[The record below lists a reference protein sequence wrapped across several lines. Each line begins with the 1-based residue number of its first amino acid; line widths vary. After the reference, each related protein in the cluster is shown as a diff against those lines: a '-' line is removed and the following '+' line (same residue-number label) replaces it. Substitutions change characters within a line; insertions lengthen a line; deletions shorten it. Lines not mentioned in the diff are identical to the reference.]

1 MILRRAAAVA
11 RESMPVDT
19 TLLKLIATPLLVGAA
34 SLAARRWGHAVS
46 GWVVGL
52 PLTSGPIAFFLAL
65 DQGTGFAAAAALGS
79 LAGTIGQAGFCVVY
93 GRVVARHGWIPA
105 LAAGS
110 VGFGFLTLALQRLT
124 LPAGA
129 LALLVV
135 AALAVTLVAM
145 PSGRS
150 GGGVAAAPRWDIPG
164 RMVVTTLLVLGIT
177 GAAPVLGPR
186 ASGVLATFPVYG
198 AILASFAH
206 RRDDTGAA
214 IRVLRGL
221 LLGLF
226 AFAGFFVVLGAAIEP
241 LGVAPAF
248 AAAIVTALAI
258 QAGTLRF
265 VVGRG

>member
-1 MILRRAAAVA
+1 
-11 RESMPVDT
+11 MPVDT

-65 DQGTGFAAAAALGS
+65 DQGAGFAAAAALGS

-93 GRVVARHGWIPA
+93 GRLVARHGWITA
-105 LAAGS
+105 VAAGS
-110 VGFGFLTLALQRLT
+110 LGFALLTLALQRVT

-145 PSGRS
+145 PSGR
-150 GGGVAAAPRWDIPG
+150 GGGAVAAAPRWDIPG
-164 RMVVTTLLVLGIT
+164 RMVVTTLLVLAIT
-177 GAAPVLGPR
+177 GAAPALGPR
-186 ASGVLATFPVYG
+186 VSGLLATFPVYG
-198 AILASFAH
+198 AILASFAD
-206 RRDDTGAA
+206 RRDDTAA
-214 IRVLRGL
+214 GIRVLRGM

-226 AFAGFFVVLGAAIEP
+226 SFAGFFVVLSAAIER

-248 AAAIVTALAI
+248 GAAIAASLAI